1 MEAIKERFIMIEF
14 KNLEKSFEGKHG
26 TVHALKDINLKVDEG
41 EIYGVVGFSG
51 AGKSTLIR
59 CVNYLEQPTQ
69 GNVIVGGSDLTQI
82 SIKEIRKVK
91 KKIGMVFQHF
101 NLLNSKTVFANVAMP
116 LILDGAPKSDIKER
130 VTELLD
136 FVGLDDKAKMYPDQL
151 SGGQKQRVGIAR
163 ALATQPSILLCD
175 EATSALD
182 PQTTDSIL
190 SLLRKIN
197 KEYNITILLITHE
210 MAVVREI
217 CHRVAVMED
226 GNVIEEGTVFD
237 IFSNPQT
244 STGKSFVNT
253 VMHTEIPKYV
263 TEMIENE
270 AEDSD
275 VFRINFVD
283 HSAGRPFLSQIS
295 KKFDLDVNVLF
306 GNITELQGVP
316 FGNLIVK
323 FQGDNSEVIK
333 ALSYLEDNKIVYNE
347 VNTDAG

>member
-1 MEAIKERFIMIEF
+1 MIEF
-14 KNLEKSFEGKHG
+14 KNLEKTFEGKHG
-26 TVHALKDINLKVDEG
+26 IVHALKDINLKVDKG

-59 CVNYLEQPTQ
+59 CVNYLERPTR
-69 GNVIVGGSDLTQI
+69 GNVIVGDSDLTRI
-82 SIKEIRKVK
+82 SISEIRKVK

-101 NLLNSKTVFANVAMP
+101 NLLNSKTVYANVAMP
-116 LILDGAPKSDIKER
+116 LLLDNTPKAKVKER

-136 FVGLDDKAKMYPDQL
+136 FVGLSDKAKMYPDQL
-151 SGGQKQRVGIAR
+151 SGGQKQRIGIAR
-163 ALATQPSILLCD
+163 ALATHPSILLCD

-190 SLLRKIN
+190 KLLRKIN

-217 CHRVAVMED
+217 CNRVAVMED
-226 GNVIEEGTVFD
+226 GNVIEEGSVFE

-244 STGKSFVNT
+244 STGKNFVNT

-263 TEMIENE
+263 TEMIENDYS
-270 AEDSD
+270 ASN
-275 VFRINFVD
+275 VYRLNFVD
-283 HSAGRPFLSQIS
+283 HSAGRPFLSQVS
-295 KKFDLDVNVLF
+295 KRFDIEVNVLF

-316 FGNLIVK
+316 FGNLIVT
-323 FQGDNSEVIK
+323 FQGDQKEIEE
-333 ALSYLEDNKIVYNE
+333 ALSYLEGNDVVYSE
-347 VNTDAG
+347 VNTYAG

>member
-1 MEAIKERFIMIEF
+1 MIEF
-14 KNLEKSFEGKHG
+14 KNLEKTFEGKG
-26 TVHALKDINLKVDEG
+26 KPIHALRDINLNIREG

-59 CVNYLEQPTQ
+59 CVNYLEQPTK
-69 GNVIVGGSDLTQI
+69 GSMIVDGSDLTRV
-82 SIKEIRKVK
+82 SVKEIRKTK

-101 NLLNSKTVFANVAMP
+101 NLLNSKTVYANIAMP
-116 LILDGAPKSDIKER
+116 LILENTPRAKIKAR
-130 VTELLD
+130 VSELLE
-136 FVGLDDKAKMYPDQL
+136 FVGLDDKANVYPDQL

-182 PQTTDSIL
+182 PQTTTSIL
-190 SLLRKIN
+190 DLLKKVN

-210 MAVVREI
+210 MSVVREI
-217 CHRVAVMED
+217 CNRVAVMEA
-226 GNVIEEGTVFD
+226 GNIIEEGTVFE

-244 STGKSFVNT
+244 PTGRNFVNT

-263 TEMIENE
+263 TEMIENDE
-270 AEDSD
+270 PDND
-275 VFRINFVD
+275 FYRINFVD

-295 KKFDLDVNVLF
+295 KRFDLDVNVLS

-323 FQGDNSEVIK
+323 FQGDEREIAK
-333 ALSYLEDNKIVYNE
+333 ALSYLEENNIIYSE
-347 VNTDAG
+347 VNSDAG

>member
-1 MEAIKERFIMIEF
+1 MIEF
-14 KNLEKSFEGKHG
+14 RNLEKSFEGKHG
-26 TVHALKDINLKVDEG
+26 AVHALKDINLTVEKG
-41 EIYGVVGFSG
+41 AIYGVVGFSG

-59 CVNYLEQPTQ
+59 CVNYLEQPTA
-69 GNVIVGGSDLTQI
+69 GSVIVDGSDLTQI
-82 SIKEIRKVK
+82 STREIRSVK

-101 NLLNSKTVFANVAMP
+101 NLLNSKTVYANVAMP
-116 LILDGAPKSDIKER
+116 LILDNTPKAKIRER

-136 FVGLDDKAKMYPDQL
+136 FVGLGDKAKMYPDQL

-190 SLLRKIN
+190 NLLRKIN
-197 KEYNITILLITHE
+197 EEYNITILLITHE

-217 CHRVAVMED
+217 CNRVAVMED
-226 GNVIEEGTVFD
+226 GNVIEEGTVFE

-244 STGKSFVNT
+244 ATGKNFVNT

-263 TEMIENE
+263 TEMIENGS
-270 AEDSD
+270 DSTD
-275 VFRINFVD
+275 VYRINFVD

-316 FGNLIVK
+316 FGNLIVR
-323 FQGDNSEVIK
+323 FQGDGSEVTK
-333 ALSYLEDNKIVYNE
+333 ALSYLEENKIVYNE
-347 VNTDAG
+347 VNTNAG

>member
-1 MEAIKERFIMIEF
+1 MIEF
-14 KNLEKSFEGKHG
+14 KDLEKTFEGKHG
-26 TVHALKDINLKVDEG
+26 AVHALKDINMKVEEG

-59 CVNYLEQPTQ
+59 CVNYLEQPTH
-69 GNVIVGGSDLTQI
+69 GNVIVDGSDLTQI
-82 SIKEIRKVK
+82 SIKEIREIK

-101 NLLNSKTVFANVAMP
+101 NLLNSKTIYANVAMP
-116 LILDGAPKSDIKER
+116 LILDNTPKAKIKER
-130 VTELLD
+130 VMELLE
-136 FVGLDDKAKMYPDQL
+136 FVGLDDKAKAYPDQL

-182 PQTTDSIL
+182 PQTTSSIL
-190 SLLRKIN
+190 NLLKKIN

-217 CHRVAVMED
+217 CNRVAVME
-226 GNVIEEGTVFD
+226 GGSVIEEGTVFE
-237 IFSNPQT
+237 IFSDPQT
-244 STGKSFVNT
+244 PTGKNFVNT

-263 TEMIENE
+263 TDMIRN
-270 AEDSD
+270 D
-275 VFRINFVD
+275 VTSNDVYRINFVD

-323 FQGDNSEVIK
+323 FQGNKSEILK
-333 ALSYLEDNKIVYNE
+333 ALSYLEDNQIVYSE
-347 VNTDAG
+347 VNSNAG

>member
-1 MEAIKERFIMIEF
+1 MIEF
-14 KNLEKSFEGKHG
+14 KNLEKTFEGKHG
-26 TVHALKDINLKVDEG
+26 TVHALKDINLKVDKG

-59 CVNYLEQPTQ
+59 CVNYLEQPTR
-69 GNVIVGGSDLTQI
+69 GNVIVGDSDLTRI
-82 SIKEIRKVK
+82 SISDIRKVK

-101 NLLNSKTVFANVAMP
+101 NLLNSKTVYANVAMP
-116 LILDGAPKSDIKER
+116 LLLDNTPKAKVKER

-136 FVGLDDKAKMYPDQL
+136 FVGLADKAKMYPDQL
-151 SGGQKQRVGIAR
+151 SGGQKQRIGIAR
-163 ALATQPSILLCD
+163 ALATHPSILLCD

-190 SLLRKIN
+190 KLLRKIN

-217 CHRVAVMED
+217 CNRVAVMED
-226 GNVIEEGTVFD
+226 GNVIEEGSVFE

-244 STGKSFVNT
+244 STGKNFVNT

-263 TEMIENE
+263 TEMIENDYS
-270 AEDSD
+270 ASN
-275 VFRINFVD
+275 VYRLNFVD
-283 HSAGRPFLSQIS
+283 HSAGRPFLSQVS
-295 KKFDLDVNVLF
+295 KRFDIEVNVLF

-316 FGNLIVK
+316 FGNLIVT
-323 FQGDNSEVIK
+323 FQGDQKEIEE
-333 ALSYLEDNKIVYNE
+333 ALSYLEGNDVVYSE
-347 VNTDAG
+347 VNTYAG